1 MKKTMQRK
9 LLEHLANVTE
19 IDYVDLLKYFKE
31 YHPATQTE
39 DYLESVNDTL
49 VNLRNSKY
57 IRLKES
63 KPIEEI
69 GKIRNHNG
77 IDVVLTLDLAI
88 ELWGDKLKGKITN
101 EGRHYLAD
109 IIRNE
114 KQDEINNSQKI
125 SNQLI
130 ALFTGILILLTAYP
144 LIKDGCITKKE
155 SKRIEPQCQMT
166 PPIKDSSL
174 KNHTDSGIS
183 KFLQDSLTKGK

>member
-1 MKKTMQRK
+1 MIKTMQRK
-9 LLEHLANVTE
+9 LLEHLANVIE
-19 IDYVDLLKYFKE
+19 IDYVDMLQYFKE

-39 DYLESVNDTL
+39 DYLEAVNDTL

-63 KPIEEI
+63 KPVEEI

-77 IDVVLTLDLAI
+77 IDVILTLDLAI

-144 LIKDGCITKKE
+144 LIKDGCTTKKE
-155 SKRIEPQCQMT
+155 CKEIEPQCQMT
-166 PPIKDSSL
+166 PQPTDSSL
-174 KNHTDSGIS
+174 KNHKDSGTYKIH
-183 KFLQDSLTKGK
+183 KDSLTKYK